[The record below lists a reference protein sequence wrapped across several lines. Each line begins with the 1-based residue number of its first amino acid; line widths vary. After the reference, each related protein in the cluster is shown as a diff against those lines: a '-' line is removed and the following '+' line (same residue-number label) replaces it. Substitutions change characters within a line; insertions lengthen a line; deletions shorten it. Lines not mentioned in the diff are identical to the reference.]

1 MTQQVTNSYRALDAQ
16 KLIATT
22 ETLAQRIG
30 ERFPDAGLHQVAR
43 QLLETAQHVTD
54 KSSALARPI
63 LWVRAVNV
71 LLVLLIIGMLALA
84 LVQVELSTDDFGFFD
99 FVQVLEAGINDVI
112 LIGAAIFFL
121 FTVERR
127 IKRSRALA
135 DLHELRSLAH
145 VIDMHQLTKDPDRVL
160 TVRRATASSPQ
171 HTLSAYDLGRYL
183 DYCSEMLAIIGK
195 LAALYVQNFDDS
207 VVLAS
212 VDEIES
218 LTNGLARK
226 IWQKVMILYQIRPE
240 VVEVEQTDTGENPLS
255 AVAADS

>member
-1 MTQQVTNSYRALDAQ
+1 MTPQAANSYRALDAN

-22 ETLAQRIG
+22 EMLVQRIG
-30 ERFPDAGLHQVAR
+30 ERFPNAGLHQVSQ
-43 QLLETAQHVTD
+43 QLLGTAQHVTL
-54 KSSALARPI
+54 KSTTLARPI
-63 LWVRAVNV
+63 LWVRVVNV
-71 LLVLLIIGMLALA
+71 LLAFVIIGTLTLA
-84 LVQVELSTDDFGFFD
+84 LVQVELRTDGFGIFD

-240 VVEVEQTDTGENPLS
+240 VVEVEPTDAGENPLS
-255 AVAADS
+255 AVVADS